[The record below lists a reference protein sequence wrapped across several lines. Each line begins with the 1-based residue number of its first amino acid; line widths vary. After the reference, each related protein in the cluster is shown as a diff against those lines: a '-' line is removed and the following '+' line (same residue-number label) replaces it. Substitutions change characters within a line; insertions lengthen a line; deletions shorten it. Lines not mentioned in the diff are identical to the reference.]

1 MEHPQLVGTY
11 ICKTASPPGVDP
23 IVADLQLYHGRG
35 QTQSPKALHLS
46 SKKNEFGDS
55 NWKNPSLCY
64 VGSYYYVFDQAQ
76 LGTPIYNQFITE
88 LIIPC
93 ANE

>member
-46 SKKNEFGDS
+46 SKKNDFGVA
-55 NWKNPSLCY
+55 NWKNPSPLT
-64 VGSYYYVFDQAQ
+64 VGAYYFVFDQAQ
-76 LGTPIYNQFITE
+76 LGTPIFNQFITDPVIFVE
-88 LIIPC
+88 
-93 ANE
+93 